1 MLGSVQD
8 IWAGIVARMQTAA
21 NSLESDFDDITLHNE
36 DDVNEKHDILH
47 NLLDMSHIGIK
58 SPTRSSIIGRI
69 NDDESQV
76 SHAESGNNFLTSL
89 PDMFDKGQ
97 NSEYSDDDHLL
108 EELRA
113 ISTKS
118 IAPSHTVFTTV
129 FTNGFQFLSTTITT
143 ATTYTTHP
151 TPHNPPLQ
159 PPIPCFQRY

>member
-8 IWAGIVARMQTAA
+8 TWGRIVARTQTAA
-21 NSLESDFDDITLHNE
+21 NSLKNDFDDIRLHNE

-58 SPTRSSIIGRI
+58 PRTRSSIIGSI

-76 SHAESGNNFLTSL
+76 SHAESGNDFLTSL

-97 NSEYSDDDHLL
+97 SSEFSDDDHLL

-113 ISTKS
+113 TSTKS
-118 IAPSHTVFTTV
+118 VAPSPLFLPLFLPMVFS
-129 FTNGFQFLSTTITT
+129 FLV
-143 ATTYTTHP
+143 
-151 TPHNPPLQ
+151 L
-159 PPIPCFQRY
+159 R